1 MTRRILF
8 LKVISKMRQRVQ
20 FQTSLF
26 FLKNFILGKSK
37 WSAAKGIS
45 GLVVKALRSQSR
57 VPYSKP
63 LDGSKVDLAF
73 HPSKVTKMS
82 TRNFWELSG
91 KN

>member
-1 MTRRILF
+1 
-8 LKVISKMRQRVQ
+8 MRQKVQ

-57 VPYSKP
+57 GPVFK
-63 LDGSKVDLAF
+63 
-73 HPSKVTKMS
+73 T
-82 TRNFWELSG
+82 TRWLQGWLSLSSFQG
-91 KN
+91 R